1 MAKPEGMEMG
11 KRLTTRQVSERTGVP
26 EETLRWWRAEGR
38 GPRSFNIGRKVFY
51 LDDDCDEWERQQYEN
66 TVRGGAA

>member
-1 MAKPEGMEMG
+1 MTEEQQA
-11 KRLTTRQVSERTGVP
+11 RATTRELADELGIS

-38 GPRSFNIGRKVFY
+38 GPKSFNIGRRVFY
-51 LDDDCDEWERQQYEN
+51 RRADVEQWMAEQYAQ